1 MPGRDADWTWTLGM
15 GIIERLGGL
24 GGKALMAPQIDCVGE
39 IAREGL
45 ESAEETDVDRDRRWL
60 EGVGIWLGVFGRL
73 RGGETV
79 VLILDRPGVRAREGG
94 RYIENGEFEDCAVE
108 DDVTGDHGRP
118 EAIELRETLRL
129 DN

>member
-24 GGKALMAPQIDCVGE
+24 GGKALFPEIDCVGDS
-39 IAREGL
+39 AREGL
-45 ESAEETDVDRDRRWL
+45 EPAEETDDDMDRRWL
-60 EGVGIWLGVFGRL
+60 AGAGMWLGVFGRL

-94 RYIENGEFEDCAVE
+94 RYIENGEFEDCAV
-108 DDVTGDHGRP
+108 DVDVTGDHGRP
-118 EAIELRETLRL
+118 EAIEFRDTLRL
-129 DN
+129 DS